1 MNQVEKQAI
10 KTFQNN
16 LLYLANK
23 HPAVF
28 KKIDILN
35 QAIENGSYKEQYALE
50 HKDGYFDILDT
61 TTQEWLYGKSS
72 IEQAKEAVKKIN
84 YKKNTGVIETFY
96 NYNFTDKAI
105 EVANEEDP
113 TTSQFVT
120 TAPIINYV
128 DTMIGKDTM
137 MKHIFKFI
145 FFGVGLGIHLQAIH
159 EKIEASLY
167 LIIEDNLEVFRL
179 SLFVTDYSKMATT
192 SELYFSIMAQDDEF
206 KQIFDTF
213 YHNSF
218 IRNNYLKYS
227 VFYQNYREK
236 ISKIQNFIVTQ
247 SSNTYLHD
255 KLLIKNT
262 RTIQTVSDHYK
273 FFDVSKNHGKNAT
286 FANKPI
292 ILVAAGPSLTNNIEW
307 LKQNAPFAIVV
318 ALFMITPAL
327 YQQGIKPDI
336 IVHIDEASI
345 PVQQTIEKLDD
356 DFFSENIL
364 FLAPSVDMSIF
375 SKLVPSKNIFVFED
389 RTRYRFNKGFLESFS
404 VGEIAYALS
413 LIFGTQDLDLLGLDL
428 ALDSETKRTHASG
441 HLSANSQTHIKDA
454 IKSDVVSL
462 RGSEFLIKGNFQE
475 HVPTTPLFEMSMH
488 ILNSFTKSLKKKYQN
503 VYNLSDGAYFIDTIP
518 TKSHT
523 VDLST
528 YEQKDPATLYKQ
540 LNHFFTLNAS
550 CEMDED
556 EKDAFKSRIKETKEK
571 REMILTFASQ
581 RYPSM
586 DQFREAFVNLAG
598 KLISMQN
605 AQTSELAGIFI
616 IYLENIGGHIGD
628 LLNTENIKNPKRSI
642 KHFQKII
649 AVQFLKIINKYLE
662 ILEKEVSQTNK
673 VTTD

>member
-1 MNQVEKQAI
+1 MNQVEEQAI

-16 LLYLANK
+16 LLYFSEK
-23 HPAVF
+23 QPKVF

-35 QAIENGSYKEQYALE
+35 QAIENGSYKERYALE
-50 HKDGYFDILDT
+50 YKDGYFDVLDT
-61 TTQEWLYGKSS
+61 VTKEWLYGKSS

-84 YKKNTGVIETFY
+84 YKKNSGVIETFY
-96 NYNFTDKAI
+96 NFNFTEKAI

-128 DTMIGKDTM
+128 DTMISKDTM

-145 FFGVGLGIHLQAIH
+145 FFGVGLGVHLQAIH

-179 SLFVTDYSKMATT
+179 SLFVTDYSKMATN

-206 KQIFDTF
+206 KQVFDTF

-255 KLLIKNT
+255 KLLKKNA
-262 RTIQTVSDHYK
+262 RTIQAIHDKYN
-273 FFDVSKNHGKNAT
+273 FFDVSKHHGKNTT

-292 ILVAAGPSLTNNIEW
+292 ILVAAGPSLTKNIEW
-307 LKQNAPFAIVV
+307 LKQNASFAIVV
-318 ALFMITPAL
+318 ALFMTTPAL
-327 YQQGIKPDI
+327 YKQGIKPDI
-336 IVHIDEASI
+336 IIHIDEASI

-356 DFFSENIL
+356 DFFSESIL

-375 SKLVPSKNIFVFED
+375 SKLVPSENIFVFED

-413 LIFGTQDLDLLGLDL
+413 LIFGTQDLYLLGLDL
-428 ALDSETKRTHASG
+428 ALDSKTKTTHASG
-441 HLSANSQTHIKDA
+441 HLSANSQIHLEDA
-454 IKSDVVSL
+454 MSSDVVSL
-462 RGSEFLIKGNFQE
+462 RESEFLVKGNFQE
-475 HVPTTPLFEMSMH
+475 HVPTTPLFEMSIH
-488 ILNSFTKSLKKKYQN
+488 ILNSFTKSLKKNYQN
-503 VYNLSDGAYFIDTIP
+503 VYNLNDGAYFIDTIP
-518 TKSHT
+518 TKSQT

-528 YEQKDPATLYKQ
+528 YGQKDRTVLHKH
-540 LNHFFTLNAS
+540 LNHFFALHAS
-550 CEMDED
+550 CEMDKDEED
-556 EKDAFKSRIKETKEK
+556 ALRQRSNEAKNK
-571 REMILTFASQ
+571 RDLVLKFAGQ
-581 RYPSM
+581 RYPSI
-586 DQFREAFVNLAG
+586 DQFREAFVEIAG
-598 KLISMQN
+598 HLILTQDEE
-605 AQTSELAGIFI
+605 TGELAQIFR
-616 IYLENIGGHIGD
+616 IYLENIGGYIGD
-628 LLNTENIKNPKRSI
+628 FLNTVNIKNPKRSI

-649 AVQFLKIINKYLE
+649 ATQFLKIIDKYLE
-662 ILEKEVSQTNK
+662 ILERKS
-673 VTTD
+673 